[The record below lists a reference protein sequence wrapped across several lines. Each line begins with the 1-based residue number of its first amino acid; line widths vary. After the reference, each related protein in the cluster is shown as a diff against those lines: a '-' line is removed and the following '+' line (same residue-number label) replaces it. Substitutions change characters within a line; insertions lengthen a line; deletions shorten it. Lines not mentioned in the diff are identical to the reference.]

1 MAVNNEN
8 LAKCATCTML
18 DDIRDADKQ
27 YQFAMTAMQAGDKEL
42 ADMHRSEAMERL
54 SAVKKWRDK
63 AENGVGTAGKFLE
76 QGGDTMKHYFDEWYT
91 DLNAKV
97 TQFKM

>member
-27 YQFAMTAMQAGDKEL
+27 YQYATAAMQAGDKEL
-42 ADMHRSEAMERL
+42 AVLGEIHP
-54 SAVKKWRDK
+54 VVN
-63 AENGVGTAGKFLE
+63 ENYGFNTRACRYAP
-76 QGGDTMKHYFDEWYT
+76 Q
-91 DLNAKV
+91 
-97 TQFKM
+97 